1 MPAAEM
7 CDTNCVL
14 LLACREAFPLTTQLC
29 SKINYLGNIP
39 ILLYA
44 STQTTVTSAMSH
56 PPNICKS
63 SFEQSELGLCFL
75 MDFFFFIDHRIV

>member
-14 LLACREAFPLTTQLC
+14 LLACREAFPLTTQFY
-29 SKINYLGNIP
+29 SKINYLRNIP

-44 STQTTVTSAMSH
+44 STQTIVTSALSH
-56 PPNICKS
+56 PPNVCKS
-63 SFEQSELGLCFL
+63 SFEQSELGLSFL
-75 MDFFFFIDHRIV
+75 MDFYFFFS